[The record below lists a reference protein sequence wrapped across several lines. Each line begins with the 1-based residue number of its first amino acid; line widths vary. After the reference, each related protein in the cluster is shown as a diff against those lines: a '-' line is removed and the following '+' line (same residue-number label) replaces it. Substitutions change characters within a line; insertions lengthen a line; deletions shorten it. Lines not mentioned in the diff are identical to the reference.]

1 MGISLLKIGLLF
13 VGYILGSIPSGLL
26 IGKAFLGIDLREHGS
41 KNIGAS
47 NAIRVM
53 GLKLGA
59 LTLFFDAL
67 KSATIVILV
76 KYLLP
81 LWIPDFNLLLLF
93 NQITDI
99 SIFYGVAA
107 ILGHTF
113 PIFLRFKGGKAVAA
127 SLGVVFALTP
137 IPAVLCLITYILVV
151 IITKYASLGS
161 TFAALVVGI
170 STTIQLLITN
180 TLKENVVML
189 GLYWVLIL
197 FIFIRHIPNYKRL
210 IKGEENKMY
219 FIKKKEKDEA

>member
-1 MGISLLKIGLLF
+1 MGISLLKIGLLLI
-13 VGYILGSIPSGLL
+13 GYILGSIPSGLL
-26 IGKAFLGIDLREHGS
+26 IGKAFLKIDLREHGS

-59 LTLFFDAL
+59 LTLFFDAF
-67 KSATIVILV
+67 KSAIIVILV
-76 KYLLP
+76 KYLMP
-81 LWIPDFNLLLLF
+81 LWIPDFNLLTIF
-93 NQITDI
+93 NYVTDI
-99 SIFYGVAA
+99 AIFYGVAA

-113 PIFLRFKGGKAVAA
+113 PVFLKFKGGKAVAS

-137 IPAVLCLITYILVV
+137 IPAVICLITYILVV

-170 STTIQLLITN
+170 TATLQLIITN
-180 TLKENVVML
+180 TLSENVVML
-189 GLYWVLIL
+189 VFYWILIL

-210 IKGEENKMY
+210 LKGEENKMY
-219 FIKKKEKDEA
+219 FIKKK

>member
-13 VGYILGSIPSGLL
+13 LGYILGSIPSGLL

-53 GLKLGA
+53 GLKLGV

-81 LWIPDFNLLLLF
+81 LWIPDFNVLLLF
-93 NQITDI
+93 NQVIDI

-161 TFAALVVGI
+161 TFAALMVGI